1 MEVEWPSFSLAASH
15 MDIAAVI
22 IHTSQMAFPLATM
35 EKDGSGTVLPGP
47 SQFSANREKAQEI
60 IQPVGSILRPRWQEG
75 EVRLQEDTVYEVI
88 TL

>member
-1 MEVEWPSFSLAASH
+1 

-60 IQPVGSILRPRWQEG
+60 IQPVGSILRPK
-75 EVRLQEDTVYEVI
+75 VRSDYKRTQFTRTYYIVI
-88 TL
+88 TLCILFVYKVTH